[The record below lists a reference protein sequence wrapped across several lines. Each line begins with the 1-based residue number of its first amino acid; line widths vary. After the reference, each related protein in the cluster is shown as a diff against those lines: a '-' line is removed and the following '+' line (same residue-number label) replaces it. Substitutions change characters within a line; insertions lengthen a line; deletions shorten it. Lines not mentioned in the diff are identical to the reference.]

1 MDRSRWVFMK
11 QFAAGIAVLKTPRP
25 MTFELAFFAAVAVAA
40 ACETSHTLVSL
51 QEGWVCLTMF
61 GVPLPGDW
69 WAREDPGV
77 WDLVTSPGCPGGW
90 LGLICPLLYCPVD
103 WSQQ

>member
-1 MDRSRWVFMK
+1 MDRSRWVFIK

-25 MTFELAFFAAVAVAA
+25 ITFELAFFAAVAVAA
-40 ACETSHTLVSL
+40 ACEASHTLVSL
-51 QEGWVCLTMF
+51 QEGWVCLTLF

-69 WAREDPGV
+69 WARGDPGV

-90 LGLICPLLYCPVD
+90 FGLICPVLYCPVD